1 MFESKGKL
9 VIQCDEMWAGIL
21 CHEKK
26 QIRYGYDQ
34 LLMKKQERML
44 VSINVS
50 VNCIFLL
57 PVSCDI

>member
-9 VIQCDEMWAGIL
+9 VIQCDEMWARIL
-21 CHEKK
+21 CHEKT
-26 QIRYGYDQ
+26 IRDQ
-34 LLMKKQERML
+34 LLMKKQERLL